1 MKMPD
6 QEDRKLALQ
15 VGAHRP
21 ADVADSRIRHVIV
34 AARRTDRWVYGR
46 KNAGETAP
54 MAARRMLQFTGPEP
68 SPVCAFSVTGEGQP
82 LYGMLFFADR
92 PDGEGQIGDQ
102 DELLGS
108 PAVQTALDAFLQGW
122 LNTQSSRDEI
132 WDVLDANR
140 QPTGRTH
147 RRGDWL
153 PEGDYHLVVHVWI
166 QNSKGEFLL
175 TRRTPNKGYPNMWEC
190 TGGSAL
196 SGDDSLSAAMREVRE
211 ETGLTVSPEN
221 GSCIL
226 RLKRDDNFC
235 DIWLFRQDFDLDD
248 VVFQPNETCG
258 ACFASEAEVR
268 RMQDNGALVPF
279 SYLEDL
285 FALAKAIPRK

>member
-1 MKMPD
+1 MRM
-6 QEDRKLALQ
+6 QGQADRKPELLVAP
-15 VGAHRP
+15 HRP
-21 ADVADSRIRHVIV
+21 ADLEDSQIRHVIV
-34 AARRTDRWVYGR
+34 AARRTERWVYGR
-46 KNAGETAP
+46 KKAGETAP
-54 MAARRMLQFTGPEP
+54 MAARRMLQFSGPEP
-68 SPVCAFSVTGEGQP
+68 ALVCAFSVTGGEQP
-82 LYGMLFFADR
+82 FYGMLFFADR
-92 PDGEGQIGDQ
+92 PDGEGQTGDE
-102 DELLGS
+102 DELLGN
-108 PAVQTALDAFLQGW
+108 PAVQSALDAFLQGW

-175 TRRTPNKGYPNMWEC
+175 TRRTPNKGYPNLWEC

-196 SGDDSLSAAMREVRE
+196 SGDDSLAAAMREVRE

-221 GSCIL
+221 GSCVL
-226 RLKRDDNFC
+226 SLKREDNFC
-235 DIWLFRQDFDLDD
+235 DIWLFRQDFALSD

-258 ACFASEAEVR
+258 ACFASEAEIR
-268 RMQDNGALVPF
+268 RMQDNGSLVPF
-279 SYLEDL
+279 SYLEEL
-285 FALAKAIPRK
+285 FALAKAMPRK